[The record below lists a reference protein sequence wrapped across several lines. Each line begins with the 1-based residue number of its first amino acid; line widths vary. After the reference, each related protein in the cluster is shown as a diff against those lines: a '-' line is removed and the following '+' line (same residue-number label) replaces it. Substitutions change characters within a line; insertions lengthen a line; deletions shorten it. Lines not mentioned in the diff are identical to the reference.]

1 VKEELAGANDDC
13 CGCCR
18 ANGFEGGAL
27 LVPLKLALAEEPPR
41 APSRVFGVLIL
52 RDNVSGVI
60 D

>member
-1 VKEELAGANDDC
+1 MKDELAGANDDC
-13 CGCCR
+13 CGCCW

-27 LVPLKLALAEEPPR
+27 MLLKPALVEEPPR